1 MVVKST
7 RYALVF
13 MILAVILFT
22 AVLDLLPP
30 IEKDTLIYHLA
41 VPKIWLNAGGV
52 IEIPWLE
59 NSYFPMNLNLLYM
72 APLSFDFDIGAKFI
86 HNFFGLLTALLIFL
100 YLKKRISTNWALL
113 GGLIFLSTPLIV
125 RLSASAYVDL
135 GLAFFTTAATLGIIY
150 WQDTGKWIYFI
161 LSSIALGLAL
171 GTKYNSVFALAFL
184 SCGVL
189 WFYKRSGN
197 GWVKSGGVTFIYA
210 GLALLLFAPW
220 AVKNYIFTGN
230 PTYPLYNQ
238 LWGVATYFPERYS
251 VSTHMLREHMFGE
264 PYWQTL
270 LIPIRFFFEGRDFSM
285 EYFDGVLNPFLLL
298 LPPLALVRPGFREIR
313 PLALFAGAW
322 MLLVVSTTPYMMV
335 RYITPT
341 LPLLTIL
348 AIFGLHRVWEWIRE
362 KKRNLAV
369 PVLACI
375 LVTLFSLNGAAI
387 FKFWQALDP
396 WPFLTGQETRSAYLN
411 RTEASYPAIDYMNRH
426 LDPRAKIL
434 LLMAGDRG
442 YYLDREYIHCSLFSN
457 MVLEGILKKAESW
470 EDILTGMK
478 ALGLTH
484 VMTND
489 RLLVKYLQNYDRKT
503 LGLWRAFTEK
513 GWTRRYHDRGFSVY
527 ELG

>member
-1 MVVKST
+1 MFVKST

-13 MILAVILFT
+13 MILAIILLT

-86 HNFFGLLTALLIFL
+86 HNVFGLLTALLIFL

-113 GGLIFLSTPLIV
+113 GGLVFLSTPLIV

-210 GLALLLFAPW
+210 GLALSLFAPW

-264 PYWQTL
+264 SYWQTL

-298 LPPLALVRPGFREIR
+298 LPPLALVRARFPGNQTSGPLCRGLDDTGGIDHAVHDGQVYHPDPAPAHHPGDLRPSPGVGMDSREKEEPGGPCSRLHPDHPLFLERGRHIQILAGPG
-313 PLALFAGAW
+313 PLAVFNRAGNPVRLSQPDRSLLSGHRFHEPPPGSPGQSPAAHGRGPRLLPGPGIYPLFAVFQYGSGRDIEKGGFLGGYPDRNEDPGPDPCHDQRPAAVEISAELRPENPGA
-322 MLLVVSTTPYMMV
+322 
-335 RYITPT
+335 
-341 LPLLTIL
+341 
-348 AIFGLHRVWEWIRE
+348 
-362 KKRNLAV
+362 
-369 PVLACI
+369 
-375 LVTLFSLNGAAI
+375 
-387 FKFWQALDP
+387 
-396 WPFLTGQETRSAYLN
+396 
-411 RTEASYPAIDYMNRH
+411 
-426 LDPRAKIL
+426 
-434 LLMAGDRG
+434 MAGLYRKG
-442 YYLDREYIHCSLFSN
+442 LDETVS
-457 MVLEGILKKAESW
+457 
-470 EDILTGMK
+470 
-478 ALGLTH
+478 
-484 VMTND
+484 
-489 RLLVKYLQNYDRKT
+489 
-503 LGLWRAFTEK
+503 
-513 GWTRRYHDRGFSVY
+513 
-527 ELG
+527 